1 MDSITHIKK
10 NTDLKNSFN
19 EVYTFFYK
27 RAFFFVRSY
36 VHDDLVAEDITSESL
51 IKLWEKLKTENI
63 DYIEPLLLTILKNKS
78 LDYLKHEEVKRT
90 VYKSMSDWHQ
100 QELLIRTS
108 ALEACDPN
116 EIFSEEVEQIVHE
129 TLNLLP
135 EQTRRIFLLSR
146 FENKTNREIAEN
158 MGISIK
164 GVEYHIS
171 KALKE
176 LKKTLKDYLPLFYF
190 FLYFRP

>member
-10 NTDLKNSFN
+10 NTALKNSFN

-176 LKKTLKDYLPLFYF
+176 LKRTLKDYLPLFYF

>member
-176 LKKTLKDYLPLFYF
+176 LKRTLKDYLPLFYF